1 MNVLLAT
8 QPRRPWWRRLL
19 GAAPVRLVIDFV
31 ALAAILIGASA
42 AAGWLMKALHLP
54 HGAFFALYGLFGVP
68 ASLVAYILL
77 VRWLEHRRASELIGH
92 GVARELGWG
101 LLVGAGLFTTT
112 IGLIAAFGGYSI
124 DGVEPVSVLGT
135 PAAIGVVSGITEEIV
150 ARGVLF
156 RILEEWLGTWAALVL
171 SSAFF
176 GVAHIG
182 NPHATVWSALAIAA
196 EAGTML
202 AAAYMVT
209 RRLWLAIGIH
219 AAWNFTQ
226 GGIFGVAVS
235 GAEMKGVLRSTMH
248 GPTWLSGG
256 EFGAEASALAV
267 VVCGTAATL
276 LLLRAQRMGRFMA
289 PSWVRRRRASLA
301 EVATVDSRA

>member
-8 QPRRPWWRRLL
+8 QPRSAWWRRLL
-19 GAAPVRLVIDFV
+19 AAAPVRLVIDFV
-31 ALAAILIGASA
+31 ALATILIGAGA
-42 AAGWLMKALHLP
+42 AAGWLM
-54 HGAFFALYGLFGVP
+54 FAVP

-77 VRWLEHRRASELIGH
+77 VRWLEHRRASELLAH
-92 GVARELGWG
+92 GAARELGWG

-124 DGVEPVSVLGT
+124 DGVEPVSVLAT

-235 GAEMKGVLRSTMH
+235 GAEMKGLFRSTMH

-256 EFGAEASALAV
+256 EFGAEPSALAV
-267 VVCGTAATL
+267 VVCGAAATL
-276 LLLRAQRMGRFMA
+276 LLLKARRMGHFMD
-289 PSWVRRRRASLA
+289 PSWVRKRREGLVGGAA
-301 EVATVDSRA
+301 